1 MGNTSAEVNSVMCP
15 AVCGRKLCK
24 VKADL
29 GHWNSFHVF
38 ITCCARVLIGQTLSV
53 MLFFPHAGCHI
64 LSYFLLLE
72 KACKIALAG
81 TGGSF
86 AGGGWSAS
94 TCAIASQVS
103 SRVVVVVVGRGV
115 QAWVT
120 AEPLPFIQHKGG
132 FQQLLM
138 NLFSYKWVA
147 GKRTFT
153 LLLTTA
159 FSWVS

>member
-1 MGNTSAEVNSVMCP
+1 MESWMGNTSAEVNSVMCP

-64 LSYFLLLE
+64 LSYFLSLE

-94 TCAIASQVS
+94 TCAIASQPGQQQGGGGSGGERCSGLSDCRTS
-103 SRVVVVVVGRGV
+103 SFHSAQR
-115 QAWVT
+115 WLST
-120 AEPLPFIQHKGG
+120 ALDESF
-132 FQQLLM
+132 LL
-138 NLFSYKWVA
+138 
-147 GKRTFT
+147 
-153 LLLTTA
+153 
-159 FSWVS
+159 

>member
-1 MGNTSAEVNSVMCP
+1 MESWMGNTSAEVNSVMCP

-29 GHWNSFHVF
+29 GRWNSFHVF

-64 LSYFLLLE
+64 LSYFLSLE

-94 TCAIASQVS
+94 TCAIASQPGQQQGGGGSGGERCSGLSDCRTS
-103 SRVVVVVVGRGV
+103 SFHSAPR
-115 QAWVT
+115 WLST
-120 AEPLPFIQHKGG
+120 ALDESF
-132 FQQLLM
+132 LL
-138 NLFSYKWVA
+138 
-147 GKRTFT
+147 
-153 LLLTTA
+153 
-159 FSWVS
+159 